1 MATPHK
7 DEQATPVVIVGSDT
21 GSLDPTAST
30 ALADIKAGI
39 DQLNL
44 DSPVLGQATKAN
56 SVPVAIASDQDKLG
70 VNLYAQN
77 ATLGDTI
84 LKAPASG
91 ANLGTSGPLAIAPY
105 LWSPGV
111 SNWVAQR

>member
-70 VNLYAQN
+70 VKRLLCY
-77 ATLGDTI
+77 
-84 LKAPASG
+84 SCR
-91 ANLGTSGPLAIAPY
+91 TSRRDHGFRNCGI
-105 LWSPGV
+105 
-111 SNWVAQR
+111 